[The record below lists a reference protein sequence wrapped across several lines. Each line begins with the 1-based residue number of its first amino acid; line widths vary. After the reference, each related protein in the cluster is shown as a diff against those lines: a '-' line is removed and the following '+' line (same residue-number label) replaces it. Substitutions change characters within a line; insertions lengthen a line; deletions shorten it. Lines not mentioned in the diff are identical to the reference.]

1 MKSFFDQLH
10 LLSPLACRML
20 ARRRTD
26 GIKMVPLTN
35 EEIATTSG
43 LPLAKVRWLMT
54 RKSWTGVRITVHELE
69 AYLLGC
75 GITPANISGHIRYI
89 QRTAKKKIPMP
100 HLSLMGVK
108 MKRRIYEQTNQ
119 ETK

>member
-1 MKSFFDQLH
+1 MNSLFDQLR

-54 RKSWTGVRITVHELE
+54 KTSWTGVRITVYEVE
-69 AYLLGC
+69 AYLEGC
-75 GITPANISGHIRYI
+75 GITPANISAQIRYVK
-89 QRTAKKKIPMP
+89 RTAKKKIPMS
-100 HLSLMGVK
+100 HLSMMGVK
-108 MKRRIYEQTNQ
+108 MKRRIYE
-119 ETK
+119 